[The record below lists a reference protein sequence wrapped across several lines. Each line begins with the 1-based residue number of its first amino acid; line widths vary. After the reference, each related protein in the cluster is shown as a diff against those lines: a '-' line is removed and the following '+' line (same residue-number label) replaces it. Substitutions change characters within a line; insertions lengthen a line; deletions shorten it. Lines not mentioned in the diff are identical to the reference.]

1 MRTTRPGP
9 ERAPTPGEV
18 LRDWQRGA
26 CDWLQN
32 AAKSAERLQQSAL
45 QESAKAV
52 QHLQRHHYHRH
63 ARVSRQAAFASLS
76 GSLPVPHQ
84 SRGSA
89 NKLHF
94 FGKGMNCIIGD
105 LADSSISSD
114 LHKGQAA
121 AGKPV
126 GEEQERILVSEI
138 EVKGVD
144 GPLKD
149 AAEKV
154 LTMKPNFSYTLQ
166 EVEDEVAHVFEL
178 GWFAKCQPNAEDT
191 RDGVK
196 LTIEVEANNQ
206 LKAVTAEGANVLPAR
221 VIEDAFQNQ
230 YDKTLN
236 YTNFKGAIQK
246 LDKWYADRGIFGQV
260 THVEMDNEVAKVKVA
275 EMLVGRMNLQYQD
288 KKTGDIKDEG
298 ATRPEVIMRQL
309 CTRSG
314 QVYSMQQA
322 RRDIDAVYSMG
333 LFDDVKFLPQP
344 SEDSS
349 LENPTVDLTLQVK
362 ERKNGGLSA
371 GCGISAQGHA
381 EGAMPGFIGSCS
393 YSQRNLFGLNQKLTA
408 ALEAGQSDSTFRI
421 SHTDPWVRGDPHRTS
436 RTISLQSAKT
446 SGNLIHA
453 KAQDEGS
460 GPPTQ
465 TTGPEGNVKVARL
478 MGAVEYGRPLAQGWN
493 GTLGINFQR
502 ANCLDDHNQPMTKDC
517 YDAPLTFSRGPYD
530 TMMLALLRCVYTG
543 RNDSQVLMSM
553 EQALPVHHSWLNFNR
568 LRLRAERSIP
578 LAFSQQLQAYVC
590 AKGGMILGDLPPY
603 EAFPIGGTSSVRG
616 YSEGGVGSGRSYVA
630 GTAELHFPLVA
641 PLGGTLLFDYGSD
654 LDSGASVLGDPAG
667 VRGKP
672 GSGWG
677 YGAGIRIDSPV
688 GPLRL
693 EYAWNKEGRSRV
705 HLGIGAHG

>member
-9 ERAPTPGEV
+9 ERPPTPGEV

-26 CDWLQN
+26 CNWLQN
-32 AAKSAERLQQSAL
+32 AARSAERLQQSAL
-45 QESAKAV
+45 QESANAV
-52 QHLQRHHYHRH
+52 QRLQQHHYHRH
-63 ARVSRQAAFASLS
+63 ARVSRHAAFASLS
-76 GSLPVPHQ
+76 GSLPVTYQ
-84 SRGSA
+84 SQSSA

-94 FGKGMNCIIGD
+94 SGKGMNCIIGD

-114 LHKGQAA
+114 PHKGQAA
-121 AGKPV
+121 AGKPA

-206 LKAVTAEGANVLPAR
+206 LKGVTAEGANVLPAR

-236 YTNFKGAIQK
+236 YTDFKGAIQK

-260 THVEMDNEVAKVKVA
+260 THVEMDNEVAKVTVA
-275 EMLVGRMNLQYQD
+275 EMVVGRMNLQYQD
-288 KKTGDIKDEG
+288 KKTGDIRDEG
-298 ATRPEVIMRQL
+298 ATKPEVIMRQL

-502 ANCLDDHNQPMTKDC
+502 ANCLDDHSQPMTKNYAYLNLEC
-517 YDAPLTFSRGPYD
+517 MSEW
-530 TMMLALLRCVYTG
+530 MTG
-543 RNDSQVLMSM
+543 WMHGSLHGCMVEWVGRWV

-578 LAFSQQLQAYVC
+578 LALSQQLQAYLC
-590 AKGGMILGDLPPY
+590 AKGGMIIGDLPPY